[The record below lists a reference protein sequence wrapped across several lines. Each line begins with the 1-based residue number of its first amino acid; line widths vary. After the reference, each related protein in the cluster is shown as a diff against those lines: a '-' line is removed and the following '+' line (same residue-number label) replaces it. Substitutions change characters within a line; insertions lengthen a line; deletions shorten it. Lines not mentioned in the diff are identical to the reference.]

1 MINVAQRWIKQDR
14 DQSKKIK
21 IEIKVKTTTAKTD
34 RREWALLDLSNNVKK
49 AEVVQYFEWPIPVFI
64 RFTPRFIRKNHEYT
78 EYMLL

>member
-34 RREWALLDLSNNVKK
+34 QRG
-49 AEVVQYFEWPIPVFI
+49 
-64 RFTPRFIRKNHEYT
+64 
-78 EYMLL
+78 